1 MQKRELPN
9 ATAVLVLGII
19 SIPTS
24 FCYGVIGITLGIIT
38 LVLSNR
44 DLKLYKENPEEFT
57 GLQNLNAGRICGI
70 IGLSI
75 GSIVFLIMLC
85 YLLFVGTLLFS
96 IFGAGAAANAH

>member
-1 MQKRELPN
+1 MEKRELPN

-24 FCYGVIGITLGIIT
+24 FCYGIIGIVLGIIT

-44 DLKLYKENPEEFT
+44 DLKRYREEPELYT

-75 GSIVFLIMLC
+75 GSLFFIIFLI
-85 YLLFVGTLLFS
+85 YFIFVGTLLFS
-96 IFGAGAAANAH
+96 ALGAGAAAAH